1 MIVDPH
7 DLRAVLLRTCRDAGI
22 EPGACVV
29 WIVDAACPAGT
40 TPIAYLQP
48 AAEVKA
54 DTVQVFRAVGA
65 ARARRF
71 AGSAHRIAVWRG
83 LPWLPKVALGPML
96 RHELAHARRWELS
109 GPSFYA
115 ADERLRAL
123 VGAGAYAQL
132 PTEREANA
140 AARAYAQAALSRS
153 DLTELAAVP
162 ELAAVLA
169 AAEPPVD
176 VVGETL
182 TLLGEVVEV
191 EQLRLEPYADGP
203 LVELV
208 LPTLSD
214 GFAGMR

>member
-1 MIVDPH
+1 V
-7 DLRAVLLRTCRDAGI
+7 
-22 EPGACVV
+22 
-29 WIVDAACPAGT
+29 
-40 TPIAYLQP
+40 P
-48 AAEVKA
+48 AASP
-54 DTVQVFRAVGA
+54 
-65 ARARRF
+65 ARRT
-71 AGSAHRIAVWRG
+71 GS
-83 LPWLPKVALGPML
+83 
-96 RHELAHARRWELS
+96 
-109 GPSFYA
+109 
-115 ADERLRAL
+115 
-123 VGAGAYAQL
+123 
-132 PTEREANA
+132 
-140 AARAYAQAALSRS
+140 QAALSRS